1 MEQFIDVVICTD
13 TVGRLEAD
21 RLLFIIGK
29 RDMEKMIYFLYCIFM
44 RLKPQAKTSNRI
56 RRSQLS
62 SCTSNKYSKR
72 LWTFMIMIILMQS
85 SN

>member
-44 RLKPQAKTSNRI
+44 HSISTV
-56 RRSQLS
+56 
-62 SCTSNKYSKR
+62 
-72 LWTFMIMIILMQS
+72 
-85 SN
+85 